1 MFLWREFSLLHVLI
15 FISFMVSGLV
25 INLIQLV
32 LYLLLVKLLDNQ
44 RLFRSINYYL
54 IYSIYGQLLFL
65 ADWWSSSTV
74 TFYCHEEVLEDV
86 GKEHAVILMN
96 HHYELDWLFGWMV
109 ADRQGILGN
118 CRVYVK
124 KVIKYVPVIGWAWC
138 FSDTLFLARDWAKD
152 QAVLDERLGALLDYP
167 DPVWILLF
175 PEGTRFTKD
184 KYLASKKFA
193 ESRNLPVLKHHL
205 VPRTKGFSYTISHL
219 DPAKITWVYDVTLG
233 CDTATPPTLTN
244 VLMGRST
251 SAHMYIRRFK
261 LADIPKD
268 DEGSSQWLS
277 NLYEEKDQLL
287 DSFHTTGKFEHPT
300 LTTHPGVSQPPRPYS
315 LVLSLAVNSCVVLP
329 LAWTVLSGGWGTLL
343 TAAVVV
349 GLAMAGI
356 KYFIGIT
363 QISNSSA
370 YGDKKKE

>member
-1 MFLWREFSLLHVLI
+1 MCW
-15 FISFMVSGLV
+15 
-25 INLIQLV
+25 
-32 LYLLLVKLLDNQ
+32 LY
-44 RLFRSINYYL
+44 
-54 IYSIYGQLLFL
+54 
-65 ADWWSSSTV
+65 
-74 TFYCHEEVLEDV
+74 
-86 GKEHAVILMN
+86 
-96 HHYELDWLFGWMV
+96 GWMV
-109 ADRQGILGN
+109 GDRAGILGN

-124 KVIKYVPVIGWAWC
+124 KVIQYVPVIGWAWC

-193 ESRNLPVLKHHL
+193 DSRNLPVLKHHL

-233 CDTATPPTLTN
+233 CDTAIAPTLTN
-244 VLMGRST
+244 VLMGHST
-251 SAHMYIRRFK
+251 SAHMYIRRYR

-277 NLYEEKDQLL
+277 NLYIEKDQLL
-287 DSFHTTGKFEHPT
+287 ESFHTTGKFEPPT
-300 LTTHPGVSQPPRPYS
+300 LPTYPGVSLPPRTYS
-315 LVLSLAVNSCVVLP
+315 LGLSVAVNSCVVLS
-329 LAWTVLSGGWGTLL
+329 LAWTLLSGGWGTLL
-343 TAAVVV
+343 TAVVVV
-349 GLAMAGI
+349 GLAMGGI